1 MSIQHPKTEK
11 PEAARTTVEGNPAA
25 QIRVLID
32 AGFSGV
38 EKARQMQ
45 QVGSAVAAAEA
56 VEDVRRIVVKVRELL
71 PSACLGEAQLGVV
84 NKKIQALKDAAER
97 VAGPPK

>member
-1 MSIQHPKTEK
+1 MKSSTDAHTAVNDE
-11 PEAARTTVEGNPAA
+11 RTPAE
-25 QIRVLID
+25 QIRVKID

-45 QVGSAVAAAEA
+45 LVGSAVAAAEA
-56 VEDVRRIVVKVRELL
+56 CEDVRKIIAGVRALL
-71 PSACLGEAQLGVV
+71 PSAQFTESQLGVV

-97 VAGPPK
+97 IGGAPIK